1 MAQPPP
7 HFSCL
12 LDGKPITIR
21 PINEAD
27 ADLEVTFIDR
37 LSPTTKHYRFLGGVH
52 HVSAELVKTFCNVD
66 FDQTAA
72 LIATT
77 EVDGEERE
85 IGVVRYAPD
94 SIDGVREM
102 AITVADDWQNK
113 GLGSLMAKRLIDFA
127 KNHKVT
133 KLYSIDL
140 VDNLHMRQL
149 ATDLGMRSHRDPNDA
164 HQVIYS
170 LTLETEKENHS

>member
-7 HFSCL
+7 PYSCQ
-12 LDGKPITIR
+12 LDGQPITIR
-21 PINEAD
+21 PISAAD
-27 ADLEVTFIDR
+27 VDLEVTFIDR
-37 LSPTTKHYRFLGGVH
+37 LSPMTKHYRFLGGVQ
-52 HVSAELVKTFCNVD
+52 HVSAKLVNTFCNVD

-85 IGVVRYAPD
+85 IGVVRYASD

-102 AITVADDWQNK
+102 AITIADDWQNK
-113 GLGSLMAKRLIDFA
+113 GLGTLMAKRLIDFA
-127 KNHKVT
+127 KNHDIR

-149 ATDLGMRSHRDPNDA
+149 ATDLGMRSHRDPDDA
-164 HQVIYS
+164 HQVIYT
-170 LTLETEKENHS
+170 LRLETEKENYS